1 MGLFSFS
8 KPDASVGQDI
18 QLLIN
23 DETVTIPA
31 VEAEGMSVREVF
43 AKFASSLCDTGR
55 INRFVSQGRIVAGD
69 SKVESGTIYS
79 GAIASE
85 SKGRL

>member
-1 MGLFSFS
+1 MGLFNFS
-8 KPDASVGQDI
+8 APDASAGQDI

-31 VEAEGMSVREVF
+31 VEANGMSVREVF
-43 AKFASSLCDTGR
+43 TKFASSMCDTTR

-69 SKVESGTIYS
+69 SPAECGTIYT

-85 SKGRL
+85 SKGCL

>member
-1 MGLFSFS
+1 MGLFNFS
-8 KPDASVGQDI
+8 QPDASVGQDI

-31 VEAEGMSVREVF
+31 VEAKDMSVREVF
-43 AKFASSLCDTGR
+43 AKFASTMCDTNR

-69 SKVESGTIYS
+69 SRAEAGTIYT

-85 SKGRL
+85 SKGCL